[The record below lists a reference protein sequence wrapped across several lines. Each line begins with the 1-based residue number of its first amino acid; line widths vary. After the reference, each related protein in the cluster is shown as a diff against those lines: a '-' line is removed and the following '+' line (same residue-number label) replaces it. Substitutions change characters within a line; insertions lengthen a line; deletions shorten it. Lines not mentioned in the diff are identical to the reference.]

1 MWTDT
6 MENQINNIKMELLSK
21 ASDHMQ
27 TLSLPQ
33 LPNWEKLF
41 HLQKQNVYQYEGEF
55 LFKTKQQKK
64 PKTTEVNI
72 IIVVTTVIECYL
84 H

>member
-1 MWTDT
+1 
-6 MENQINNIKMELLSK
+6 MELLSK

-33 LPNWEKLF
+33 LPNWERLF

-55 LFKTKQQKK
+55 L
-64 PKTTEVNI
+64 
-72 IIVVTTVIECYL
+72 
-84 H
+84 